1 MEAPTLVEVDD
12 LDASP
17 AGSLETGS
25 PSVYS
30 DMGTSPS
37 TTGSGSPVEAPD
49 EKPVLLRAS
58 QDVPYVGLGAY
69 AKRAAEAA
77 ARRRHQQR
85 RPRYRTAR
93 PDAAD
98 DALRA
103 FAGRAKR
110 AASSDKPQQLDVLKV
125 GALARQDLHINV
137 GLPTRTP
144 SSGLPTGFS
153 ATSSEEE
160 SVAPVPTKVKR
171 SVDSTT
177 SPAPIKSVDT
187 ASSPAP
193 WRSPRTSLKSPGF
206 VSPPSVKSPAVT
218 KQQKLVEDTKKS
230 IKEAIALG
238 DADALKARTPT
249 DGPSNLI
256 RDVEEAEERY
266 RAKEWEFEMKRA
278 EFNLDLPPGA
288 LAGNPEPA
296 EPSAPPTTRSPAPT
310 TRSPGPTR
318 SPRPASPKRAA
329 SPRPRDARVSTQSFG
344 CQADEENVPYGQ
356 VIVPTA
362 DKLPA
367 SKRRARDLLARQEHA
382 AKALRALADLENVD
396 DDSDDGMGDEGLI
409 FDESAGGLAFLHVS
423 DVTGVRPA
431 ADVAAS
437 AAEHDLIRRAEAGPE
452 TCSPKLRGDDASPME
467 SFKMITPRGTLR
479 ERLEQMEAFADK
491 LEVELDQ
498 GRERI
503 EGFVEQMRQ
512 ESPHRGE
519 LNPMVLPSPRSPP
532 PPPPPKSLSSRAS
545 RSPPPP
551 PLETASVERH
561 ALSNVQ
567 GAWGAYEELA
577 AALDS
582 PPPPKGPA
590 HRTGTA
596 TARAGRRGGPRA
608 RRPPAAKRIGR
619 DIW

>member
-1 MEAPTLVEVDD
+1 MDPPTLVEVDD
-12 LDASP
+12 LSP

-58 QDVPYVGLGAY
+58 QEIPYVGLGAY

-278 EFNLDLPPGA
+278 EFNLDLPPGS
-288 LAGNPEPA
+288 LAGNSEPA

-356 VIVPTA
+356 IIVPTA

-409 FDESAGGLAFLHVS
+409 FDENVGTSFLHVS

-437 AAEHDLIRRAEAGPE
+437 AAEQDLIRRAQQGPE
-452 TCSPKLRGDDASPME
+452 TRSPKLRGDDASPVSE
-467 SFKMITPRGTLR
+467 TFKMITPRGTLR

-503 EGFVEQMRQ
+503 EGFVEQMQ
-512 ESPHRGE
+512 LGE
-519 LNPMVLPSPRSPP
+519 REINPMVLPSPRSPP
-532 PPPPPKSLSSRAS
+532 PPPPRSLSSLA
-545 RSPPPP
+545 SPPPP

-608 RRPPAAKRIGR
+608 RRPPGAKRIGR

>member
-37 TTGSGSPVEAPD
+37 TTGSGSPVEAAPA

-58 QDVPYVGLGAY
+58 QEIPYVGLGAY

-85 RPRYRTAR
+85 RPRYRTAK

-177 SPAPIKSVDT
+177 SPAPIKSMDT

-288 LAGNPEPA
+288 LAGNSEPA

-329 SPRPRDARVSTQSFG
+329 SPRPREARVSTQSFG

-409 FDESAGGLAFLHVS
+409 FDENVGMSFLHVS

-437 AAEHDLIRRAEAGPE
+437 AAEHDLIRRAQQGPE
-452 TCSPKLRGDDASPME
+452 TRSPKLRDDDASPME

-503 EGFVEQMRQ
+503 EGFVEQMQLGERQ
-512 ESPHRGE
+512 I
-519 LNPMVLPSPRSPP
+519 NPMVLPSPRSPP
-532 PPPPPKSLSSRAS
+532 PPPPKSLSSLA
-545 RSPPPP
+545 SPPPP

>member
-12 LDASP
+12 LSP

-30 DMGTSPS
+30 DMGSPS
-37 TTGSGSPVEAPD
+37 TDGSPMEAAPA

-58 QDVPYVGLGAY
+58 QEIPYVGLGAY

-125 GALARQDLHINV
+125 GALTQQNLHV
-137 GLPTRTP
+137 SVALPTRTP

-177 SPAPIKSVDT
+177 SPAPMKSVDT

-193 WRSPRTSLKSPGF
+193 WRSPQTSTLKSPGF
-206 VSPPSVKSPAVT
+206 ASPPSLKSPAVT

-288 LAGNPEPA
+288 LAGNSEPA

-310 TRSPGPTR
+310 TRSP
-318 SPRPASPKRAA
+318 RPASPKRAA
-329 SPRPRDARVSTQSFG
+329 SPRPREARVSTQSFG

-409 FDESAGGLAFLHVS
+409 FDENVGMAFLHVS

-437 AAEHDLIRRAEAGPE
+437 AAEHDLIRRAQQGPE
-452 TCSPKLRGDDASPME
+452 TRSPKLRGDDASPME

-532 PPPPPKSLSSRAS
+532 PPPPPKSLSSLAS

>member
-58 QDVPYVGLGAY
+58 QEVPYVGLGAY

-125 GALARQDLHINV
+125 GALTQQNLHV
-137 GLPTRTP
+137 SVALPTRTP

-160 SVAPVPTKVKR
+160 ESVAPVPTKVKR

-177 SPAPIKSVDT
+177 SPPVKRSVDT

-288 LAGNPEPA
+288 LAGNSEPA

-329 SPRPRDARVSTQSFG
+329 SPRPREARVSTQSFG

-356 VIVPTA
+356 IMVPTA

-396 DDSDDGMGDEGLI
+396 DSDDGMGDEGLI
-409 FDESAGGLAFLHVS
+409 FDENAGGLAFLHVS

-437 AAEHDLIRRAEAGPE
+437 AAEQDLIRRAQQGPE
-452 TCSPKLRGDDASPME
+452 TRSPKLRGDDASPVSE
-467 SFKMITPRGTLR
+467 TFKMITPRGTLR

-503 EGFVEQMRQ
+503 EGFVEQMQ
-512 ESPHRGE
+512 LGE
-519 LNPMVLPSPRSPP
+519 REINPMVLPSPRSPP
-532 PPPPPKSLSSRAS
+532 PPPPPKSLSSLAS

>member
-1 MEAPTLVEVDD
+1 MDPPTLVEVDD
-12 LDASP
+12 LSP

-37 TTGSGSPVEAPD
+37 TDDGSPVEAAPAA
-49 EKPVLLRAS
+49 KPVLLRAS

-125 GALARQDLHINV
+125 GALTQQNLHV
-137 GLPTRTP
+137 SVALPTRTP

-160 SVAPVPTKVKR
+160 VSPPRKEMSPVKR

-206 VSPPSVKSPAVT
+206 ASPAVT

-288 LAGNPEPA
+288 LAGDSEPT

-310 TRSPGPTR
+310 TRSPAPTR

-329 SPRPRDARVSTQSFG
+329 SPRPREARVSTQSFG

-396 DDSDDGMGDEGLI
+396 DDSDDGLGDEGLI
-409 FDESAGGLAFLHVS
+409 YDENVGTSFLHVS

-437 AAEHDLIRRAEAGPE
+437 AAEQDLIRRAQQGPE
-452 TCSPKLRGDDASPME
+452 TRSPKLRGDDASPME

-519 LNPMVLPSPRSPP
+519 LNPMMLASPRSP
-532 PPPPPKSLSSRAS
+532 PPPPPKSLSSLAS

-608 RRPPAAKRIGR
+608 RRQPAAKRIGR

>member
-1 MEAPTLVEVDD
+1 MDPPTLVEVED
-12 LDASP
+12 LSP

-37 TTGSGSPVEAPD
+37 TDDGSPVEAPD
-49 EKPVLLRAS
+49 EKPILLRAS

-98 DALRA
+98 DALKA

-110 AASSDKPQQLDVLKV
+110 AAASDKPQQLDVLRV
-125 GALARQDLHINV
+125 GALTQQNLHV
-137 GLPTRTP
+137 AVALPTRTP

-160 SVAPVPTKVKR
+160 SVAPAPTKDISPVKR

-177 SPAPIKSVDT
+177 SPAHIKSVDT

-206 VSPPSVKSPAVT
+206 ASPAVT
-218 KQQKLVEDTKKS
+218 KQQQLVEDTKKS

-238 DADALKARTPT
+238 DADALKARTPS

-288 LAGNPEPA
+288 LAGDSEPA

-310 TRSPGPTR
+310 TRSPGPT
-318 SPRPASPKRAA
+318 PKRAA
-329 SPRPRDARVSTQSFG
+329 SPRPRARVSTQSFG

-396 DDSDDGMGDEGLI
+396 DDSDDGLGDEGLI
-409 FDESAGGLAFLHVS
+409 FDENVGTSFLHVS

-512 ESPHRGE
+512 ESPHRDE

-532 PPPPPKSLSSRAS
+532 PPQPRTPKSLAS
-545 RSPPPP
+545 LSSPPPP

-608 RRPPAAKRIGR
+608 RRQPAAKRIGR

>member
-30 DMGTSPS
+30 DMGSPS
-37 TTGSGSPVEAPD
+37 TNSSNGSPVEAAA
-49 EKPVLLRAS
+49 KPVLLRAS
-58 QDVPYVGLGAY
+58 QEIPYVGRCLR
-69 AKRAAEAA
+69 K
-77 ARRRHQQR
+77 ARRRGRRAPAAPAR

-193 WRSPRTSLKSPGF
+193 WRSPQTSTLKSPGF

-288 LAGNPEPA
+288 LAGNSEPA
-296 EPSAPPTTRSPAPT
+296 EPGAPRRRRGRRRPQQGRRGRRVRSA
-310 TRSPGPTR
+310 
-318 SPRPASPKRAA
+318 
-329 SPRPRDARVSTQSFG
+329 
-344 CQADEENVPYGQ
+344 
-356 VIVPTA
+356 
-362 DKLPA
+362 
-367 SKRRARDLLARQEHA
+367 RRARGRGR
-382 AKALRALADLENVD
+382 RA
-396 DDSDDGMGDEGLI
+396 S
-409 FDESAGGLAFLHVS
+409 
-423 DVTGVRPA
+423 RRR
-431 ADVAAS
+431 AS
-437 AAEHDLIRRAEAGPE
+437 AARRMRR
-452 TCSPKLRGDDASPME
+452 TCR
-467 SFKMITPRGTLR
+467 
-479 ERLEQMEAFADK
+479 
-491 LEVELDQ
+491 
-498 GRERI
+498 
-503 EGFVEQMRQ
+503 
-512 ESPHRGE
+512 
-519 LNPMVLPSPRSPP
+519 
-532 PPPPPKSLSSRAS
+532 
-545 RSPPPP
+545 
-551 PLETASVERH
+551 TA
-561 ALSNVQ
+561 
-567 GAWGAYEELA
+567 
-577 AALDS
+577 
-582 PPPPKGPA
+582 K
-590 HRTGTA
+590 
-596 TARAGRRGGPRA
+596 
-608 RRPPAAKRIGR
+608 
-619 DIW
+619 

>member
-30 DMGTSPS
+30 DMGTPS
-37 TTGSGSPVEAPD
+37 TPSTDGSPVEAAA
-49 EKPVLLRAS
+49 KPVLLRAS
-58 QDVPYVGLGAY
+58 QEVPYVGLGAY

-206 VSPPSVKSPAVT
+206 ASPPSVKSPAVT

-288 LAGNPEPA
+288 LAPA
-296 EPSAPPTTRSPAPT
+296 VEAPAPT
-310 TRSPGPTR
+310 TRSPAPTR

-329 SPRPRDARVSTQSFG
+329 SPRPREARVSTQSFG

-356 VIVPTA
+356 IIVPTA

-409 FDESAGGLAFLHVS
+409 FDENVGTSFLHVS

-437 AAEHDLIRRAEAGPE
+437 AAEQDLIRRAQQGPE
-452 TCSPKLRGDDASPME
+452 TRSPKLRGDDASPVSE
-467 SFKMITPRGTLR
+467 TFKMITPRGTLR

-503 EGFVEQMRQ
+503 EGFVEQMQ
-512 ESPHRGE
+512 LGE
-519 LNPMVLPSPRSPP
+519 REINPMVLPSPRSPP
-532 PPPPPKSLSSRAS
+532 PPPPKSLSSLA
-545 RSPPPP
+545 SPPPP

-608 RRPPAAKRIGR
+608 RRPPGAKRIGR

>member
-1 MEAPTLVEVDD
+1 MDPPTLVEVDD
-12 LDASP
+12 LSP

-30 DMGTSPS
+30 DMGSPS
-37 TTGSGSPVEAPD
+37 TDGSPVEAAPA

-160 SVAPVPTKVKR
+160 ESVAPVPTKVKR

-230 IKEAIALG
+230 IKAAIALG
-238 DADALKARTPT
+238 DADALKAA
-249 DGPSNLI
+249 
-256 RDVEEAEERY
+256 VEELEQASHAFSKTIYEK
-266 RAKEWEFEMKRA
+266 A
-278 EFNLDLPPGA
+278 GA
-288 LAGNPEPA
+288 G
-296 EPSAPPTTRSPAPT
+296 
-310 TRSPGPTR
+310 
-318 SPRPASPKRAA
+318 
-329 SPRPRDARVSTQSFG
+329 
-344 CQADEENVPYGQ
+344 
-356 VIVPTA
+356 
-362 DKLPA
+362 
-367 SKRRARDLLARQEHA
+367 
-382 AKALRALADLENVD
+382 
-396 DDSDDGMGDEGLI
+396 
-409 FDESAGGLAFLHVS
+409 
-423 DVTGVRPA
+423 
-431 ADVAAS
+431 
-437 AAEHDLIRRAEAGPE
+437 AEAGATAE
-452 TCSPKLRGDDASPME
+452 ATNGASDAAAADRGDDDTIDAE
-467 SFKMITPRGTLR
+467 F
-479 ERLEQMEAFADK
+479 
-491 LEVELDQ
+491 EVKD
-498 GRERI
+498 
-503 EGFVEQMRQ
+503 
-512 ESPHRGE
+512 
-519 LNPMVLPSPRSPP
+519 
-532 PPPPPKSLSSRAS
+532 A
-545 RSPPPP
+545 
-551 PLETASVERH
+551 
-561 ALSNVQ
+561 
-567 GAWGAYEELA
+567 
-577 AALDS
+577 
-582 PPPPKGPA
+582 
-590 HRTGTA
+590 
-596 TARAGRRGGPRA
+596 
-608 RRPPAAKRIGR
+608 
-619 DIW
+619 